1 MKEFFVI
8 ADVITLGSFAHLG
21 GKMPIELDGIPR
33 IAAHRIGL
41 KKALPLRINA
51 MHQIRMQRV
60 ILEHTKAGA
69 MQALAKLRRRIGRG
83 EINDGENGCGTHED
97 NQEDDSVL

>member
-1 MKEFFVI
+1 MEKLFVI
-8 ADVITLGSFAHLG
+8 ADAVAFGGFAHLG

-51 MHQIRMQRV
+51 MHQIRMQWV

-69 MQALAKLRRRIGRG
+69 IQALAKLRRRIGRG